1 MQLLRSVRRGRAVRP
16 QRPEVSDLLAQDH
29 PPFDQRFVAAPVQ
42 SALALGLVKIG
53 RAGQLIVE
61 LSNQVPS
68 CPKKGRLMETL
79 AGCGQIELKDGS
91 TFEVTYNIE
100 MWLRDGRAGADG
112 RIKGDFFDLQR
123 AWQESVS
130 TLVLDDGR
138 RAPVVLRDVNMV
150 TGARAALNAHPE

>member
-1 MQLLRSVRRGRAVRP
+1 
-16 QRPEVSDLLAQDH
+16 
-29 PPFDQRFVAAPVQ
+29 
-42 SALALGLVKIG
+42 
-53 RAGQLIVE
+53 
-61 LSNQVPS
+61 
-68 CPKKGRLMETL
+68 METL
-79 AGCGQIELKDGS
+79 AGCGQIELEDGS

-138 RAPVVLRDVNMV
+138 RAPVTIFTSRST